1 MAATSTHKKVMLIS
15 TGTRLEEC
23 LMEFSDEIMIEKF
36 TSGGEAI
43 RKLSDLDPSLI
54 VSEFQAGD
62 MDGREV
68 FLAMIGDNRYSKKQP
83 LPFIL
88 FSSNEEPRSRFSE
101 ELFSLGL
108 CGWYLMPRDTAALKD
123 IFYNHLRVQN
133 GFSLTRELQQEVKK
147 SEFRYRDLLENAV
160 DFIFTL
166 DADGCF
172 LYLNHRFNGLIHN
185 GREKWSGKPFLSI
198 IDPKYRD
205 SAAEQYR
212 MAQQGRARVFEAK
225 IDCQGEHC
233 PVLSFSITPIVE
245 HGKIV
250 GSIVIGRDVAEQ
262 KKMEREIIDLKNFNE
277 SIIESMEA
285 GLLTMDLDSNV
296 TSINLGGQ
304 KILGWKAE
312 EIFGKPIRSVLNP
325 AEVDSLLSNPNKPGT
340 ASFKR
345 ETELTL
351 KSGKPVSIGFTV
363 TDRLDNQRRKVGTI
377 ISFKDITQ
385 LKQMQDEV
393 IRMDRLASLGV
404 LASGIAHEIK
414 NPLAGI
420 KALAQACE
428 EDLEPDDSR
437 REYLVRI
444 TRQVNRLDEL
454 LRTFFT
460 YARPKPPDRN
470 HTRVSDILGE
480 VLNLLNKKMLTHK
493 ISFKQDLPE
502 PLPPVWVDF
511 QQMQQV
517 FLNLILNAID
527 AMPEGGALHVSAAV
541 VQGPDAGLIRKQF
554 QMPEALNQPFVQTM
568 IRDTGIGIPPETLE
582 TIFDPFFTTKPN
594 GLGLG
599 LSIVYRIINEHGGDL
614 HVESKV
620 GAGTTFTITLPT
632 GAIS

>member
-1 MAATSTHKKVMLIS
+1 MLIS
-15 TGTRLEEC
+15 PEARLEKMLLEFRPEFMVKRFSSGKEA
-23 LMEFSDEIMIEKF
+23 LENLAGME
-36 TSGGEAI
+36 
-43 RKLSDLDPSLI
+43 PSLI
-54 VSEFQAGD
+54 VAEFQTDD
-62 MDGREV
+62 MNGRDV
-68 FLAMIGDNRYSKKQP
+68 FLALQRDKRFSTRQP
-83 LPFIL
+83 VPFIL
-88 FSSNEEPRSRFSE
+88 FSSNAEPRTHYGE
-101 ELFSLGL
+101 ELFGLGL
-108 CGWYLMPRDTAALKD
+108 CGWYLLPVELSTLRD
-123 IFYNHLRVQN
+123 IFYNQVQLQN
-133 GFSLTRELQQEVKK
+133 GFTLNRQLQQEVKR

-166 DADGCF
+166 DAEGHF
-172 LYLNHRFNGLIHN
+172 LYLNHRFNGLVHN
-185 GREKWSGKPFLSI
+185 GKDKWTGKPFLSI
-198 IDPKYRD
+198 IDPKYQ
-205 SAAEQYR
+205 AAASEQYH

-225 IDCQGEHC
+225 IACHDNPR
-233 PVLSFSITPIVE
+233 PVLSFSITPIFE

-250 GSIVIGRDVAEQ
+250 GSIGIGRDVAEQ
-262 KKMEREIIDLKNFNE
+262 KKMEQEIVDLKNFNE

-296 TSINLGGQ
+296 TSINSGGQ

-312 EIFGKPIRSVLNP
+312 EIIGKPIRSVLKSD
-325 AEVDSLLSNPNKPGT
+325 EVDSLLSNPNKPGT
-340 ASFKR
+340 PSFRR
-345 ETELTL
+345 ETQLTL
-351 KSGKPVSIGFTV
+351 KSGKSVSIGFTV
-363 TDRLDNQRRKVGTI
+363 MDRIDNQHRKVGTI

-428 EDLEPDDSR
+428 EDLDLNDSR

-444 TRQVNRLDEL
+444 TRQVNRLDDL

-460 YARPKPPDRN
+460 YARPKPPDRK
-470 HTRVSDILGE
+470 HTKVSDILEE
-480 VLNLLNKKMLTHK
+480 VLNLLSKKMHNQR
-493 ISFKQDLPE
+493 IEIRQELPE
-502 PLPPVWVDF
+502 LLPQVWVDF

-527 AMPEGGALHVSAAV
+527 AMPDGGALHVCAAV
-541 VQGPDAGLIRKQF
+541 IQAPEAGLIRKQF
-554 QMPEALNQPFVQTM
+554 QMPETPNRPFVQTM
-568 IRDTGIGIPPETLE
+568 IHDTGIGIPPEQLE
-582 TIFDPFFTTKPN
+582 TIFDPFFTTKSN

-614 HVESKV
+614 HVESRV
-620 GAGTTFTITLPT
+620 GTGTTFTITLPT